1 VFYFL
6 LYPIGQSYAIL
17 KTKLEEQIMKIAMRL
32 LVATALVSS
41 AFGMQSISF
50 AGGGGPIPLP
60 KPNAPSFAGGGGP
73 IPLPKPNTPNFAG
86 GGGPIP
92 LPTGPNQF

>member
-1 VFYFL
+1 
-6 LYPIGQSYAIL
+6 
-17 KTKLEEQIMKIAMRL
+17 MKIAMRL
-32 LVATALVSS
+32 LVTIALVSS
-41 AFGMQSISF
+41 AFGMQSNISF

-60 KPNAPSFAGGGGP
+60 TGPNAPSFAGGGGP
-73 IPLPKPNTPNFAG
+73 IPLPTGPNAPSFAG